1 MVRTIHQNSKDC
13 LGSFGLIGNYTDVC
27 VQVTGDDA
35 RRAGRQRCSGRPA
48 RKAPGALR
56 FVCRGGFE
64 WIFKAGPL
72 PKDSFERNVFGIRP
86 RQAAFALAIRSHDS
100 AHVRQV

>member
-1 MVRTIHQNSKDC
+1 MCQVSKLPVMKRVAQAD
-13 LGSFGLIGNYTDVC
+13 S
-27 VQVTGDDA
+27 DA
-35 RRAGRQRCSGRPA
+35 AGRGGRPA
-48 RKAPGALR
+48 REALGALR

-64 WIFKAGPL
+64 WMFKAGPL
-72 PKDSFERNVFGIRP
+72 PKDSYERNVFGIRP

>member
-1 MVRTIHQNSKDC
+1 MCQVSK
-13 LGSFGLIGNYTDVC
+13 LPVMMRVPQAES
-27 VQVTGDDA
+27 DA
-35 RRAGRQRCSGRPA
+35 AMQRCSGGRPA

-64 WIFKAGPL
+64 WKFKAGPL
-72 PKDSFERNVFGIRP
+72 PKDYERNVFGTHP
-86 RQAAFALAIRSHDS
+86 SQAAFALAIRSHDS